1 MEKKSS
7 YTESKKQS
15 ILKYAKSH
23 LKRIPL
29 DVQRAEYDRIKA
41 ASVMA
46 GETVN
51 GYIKTAVRGRMD
63 AENVP
68 LVPDPEHE
76 PSQEPEPGE

>member
-1 MEKKSS
+1 MPLSENA
-7 YTESKKQS
+7 KQHKR
-15 ILKYAKSH
+15 KYIAEYKNER

-68 LVPDPEHE
+68 LVPDPE
-76 PSQEPEPGE
+76 PEPGE